1 MAVRAKEAHL
11 PFVHSNPSVN
21 VKLVYDLNQEYAV
34 CCTLNAFTFIRIQHQ
49 SKDREEKNYYTL
61 TFNSIIILLVCHC
74 LCVGLCLRFER
85 NKKKLI

>member
-21 VKLVYDLNQEYAV
+21 VKLVYASNQEYTV

-49 SKDREEKNYYTL
+49 SKDKEKTTTHSHL
-61 TFNSIIILLVCHC
+61 IQLLFYLSDTR
-74 LCVGLCLRFER
+74 LCIGLCLRFKR